1 MTAEEFAPHYLAQ
14 PEPERADFERAFRA
28 WRDYY
33 AACDAYDADVCTGKE
48 GRDGVM
54 PGNAWEYQQVA
65 AHARL
70 RYQDVRRACAG
81 IDPDVVSRAKEV
93 ARQRR

>member
-14 PEPERADFERAFRA
+14 PEPERDGFECAFRA

-33 AACDAYDADVCTGKE
+33 AACDAYDRGVCTGK
-48 GRDGVM
+48 GRDGAM
-54 PGNAWEYQQVA
+54 PRTAWEYQQVA
-65 AHARL
+65 THARL

-81 IDPDVVSRAKEV
+81 IDPDVVERAKEV
-93 ARQRR
+93 ARRRL